1 MYWKG
6 QPKFGLRLE
15 TTKMMSFK
23 HYRFKAIIS
32 GQLAAEKWNFVLA
45 FLCTFSVAIADLL
58 KPWPLKLIVDHVLLA
73 RPLPTTLSSF
83 NPFIQNNRSVAVVGI
98 ASLLILLSLIKGF
111 SIYSQIFITS
121 RIGYRLAHTL
131 RRELFAHLQRLS
143 LAFHKRSQAGE
154 LLTKLTS
161 DTNTIRDTFS
171 EFALTLVTEVLT
183 LVGMVVIMLFLN
195 VQLSL
200 VVIATFP
207 VLGAISIYR
216 FRSIRDSARRQRTAE
231 GRIASRVSEILH
243 SITIVQAFGRE
254 RYETERFEDE
264 SAQTLT
270 QSISTAR
277 LEAASSRAAD
287 IVSSFGTFAV
297 LVFGSLQALSGHIT
311 PGSLLVFVSYMSSI
325 YGPIRTLAKLSA
337 KISRASVCAGR
348 IEEIF
353 STESEIDDLP
363 TAIDTPQ
370 LHGRLSFNHVSFAY
384 EKDKRILNDISFEI
398 APGQCVALLGA
409 SGAGKS
415 TIISLILRLYDFDQ
429 GEILVDGIDI
439 RQFKRES
446 LRQQLGIV
454 LQDTLLFGTSIKE
467 NIAYGKV
474 DATFEEIVAAAKA
487 ANAHDFI
494 MRLKDGYDTIVGER
508 GGTLSGGQRQR
519 LAIARA
525 FIRNVPILILD
536 EPMTG
541 LDVESEQS
549 VREALDRLIA
559 GTTCLLITHDLAAA
573 SVADHVIVLEEGR
586 IVEQGTPAELGAQR
600 SRYRELCNKKG
611 ALFMS
616 DMLQL
621 VEGPTR
627 DYADYRERI

>member
-1 MYWKG
+1 MKTIA
-6 QPKFGLRLE
+6 RN
-15 TTKMMSFK
+15 
-23 HYRFKAIIS
+23 RFKAVVS
-32 GQLAAEKWNFVLA
+32 GQLNAEKWNFVLA
-45 FLCTFSVAIADLL
+45 FLCTFGVALADLL

-73 RPLPTTLSSF
+73 KPLPSTLSF
-83 NPFIQNNRSVAVVGI
+83 LNLFVQRDRVVAVVGI
-98 ASLLILLSLIKGF
+98 ASLLILLSLVKGF
-111 SIYSQIFITS
+111 SVYSQIFITS

-161 DTNTIRDTFS
+161 DTNTVRDTFS

-195 VQLSL
+195 LQLSL
-200 VVIATFP
+200 VVLATFP

-216 FRSIRDSARRQRTAE
+216 FRSIRDSARRQRSAE
-231 GRIASRVSEILH
+231 GRIASRVSEILN

-254 RYETERFEDE
+254 RYESERFENE
-264 SAQTLT
+264 SAETLT
-270 QSISTAR
+270 QSIRTAR

-287 IVSSFGTFAV
+287 IVSALGTFAV
-297 LVFGSLQALSGHIT
+297 LVVGSLQALSGNIT

-337 KISRASVCAGR
+337 KISRANVCAGR
-348 IEEIF
+348 IEEILAI
-353 STESEIDDLP
+353 EPEIADKP
-363 TAIDTPQ
+363 SAIEAPQ
-370 LHGRLSFNHVSFAY
+370 LQGGLSFRNVSFEY
-384 EKDKRILNDISFEI
+384 EKGKRILNDISFEI
-398 APGQCVALLGA
+398 FPGQHVALLGA

-415 TIISLILRLYDFDQ
+415 TIISLILRLYDFHE
-429 GEILVDGIDI
+429 GEVLIDGVSIKN
-439 RQFKRES
+439 FKRES

-454 LQDTLLFGTSIKE
+454 LQETLLFGTSIKE

-474 DATFEEIVAAAKA
+474 DATFDEIVAAAKA

-494 MRLKDGYDTIVGER
+494 MQLEEGYDTIVGER

-549 VREALDRLIA
+549 VREALDRLMA
-559 GTTCLLITHDLAAA
+559 GKTCLLITHDLAAA
-573 SVADHVIVLEEGR
+573 SVADNVIVLERGR
-586 IVEQGTPAELGAQR
+586 IVEQGTATELAGQR
-600 SRYRELCNKKG
+600 SRYRELCDKSVP
-611 ALFMS
+611 LRS
-616 DMLQL
+616 RLQIA
-621 VEGPTR
+621 V
-627 DYADYRERI
+627 

>member
-1 MYWKG
+1 MVK
-6 QPKFGLRLE
+6 
-15 TTKMMSFK
+15 TMMSFK
-23 HYRFKAIIS
+23 HNRFKAVIS
-32 GQLAAEKWNFVLA
+32 GQLAADKWNFVLA

-58 KPWPLKLIVDHVLLA
+58 KPWPLKLIVDHVLLT
-73 RPLPTTLSSF
+73 RPLPTTLSF
-83 NPFIQNNRSVAVVGI
+83 LNPSVHNNRSVAIVGI

-183 LVGMVVIMLFLN
+183 LVGMVVIMLFVN
-195 VQLSL
+195 VKLSL

-207 VLGAISIYR
+207 VLGAISVFR

-231 GRIASRVSEILH
+231 GRIASRVSEILN

-254 RYETERFEDE
+254 RYETERFENE

-353 STESEIDDLP
+353 STEPEIQDLP
-363 TAIDTPQ
+363 SAIAAPQ
-370 LHGRLSFNHVSFAY
+370 LHGSLSFNNVSFAY
-384 EKDKRILNDISFEI
+384 EKDKRILNNVSFEI
-398 APGQCVALLGA
+398 TPGQCVALLGA

-415 TIISLILRLYDFDQ
+415 TIISLILRLYDFHD

-494 MRLKDGYDTIVGER
+494 MRLHDGYDTIVGER

-541 LDVESEQS
+541 LDVESEQA

-559 GTTCLLITHDLAAA
+559 GSTCLLITHDLAAA
-573 SVADHVIVLEEGR
+573 SVADHVIVLEQGQ

-600 SRYRELCNKKG
+600 SRYRELCDKKG
-611 ALFMS
+611 GLTMS
-616 DMLQL
+616 DMPQSRLQTPEL
-621 VEGPTR
+621 TR
-627 DYADYRERI
+627 SKSQYQSRGFIA